1 MDKDHTNIIGTVVGN
16 HNVTISD
23 RKTLMITG
31 VKKIDSFDNEQFLLE
46 TSLGYMIIKGEDLE
60 MIKLDTYQ
68 GNVSIKGKI
77 DGINYLDSNVSK
89 NKDNSFI
96 NKLFK

>member
-31 VKKIDSFDNEQFLLE
+31 VKKIDSFDNEEFLME
-46 TSLGYMIIKGEDLE
+46 TTMGYIVIKGEELE
-60 MIKLDTYQ
+60 IIKLDTYQ

-77 DGINYLDSNVSK
+77 NSLNYMETAKKEKDDSMFS
-89 NKDNSFI
+89 
-96 NKLFK
+96 KLFK